1 MLAAHT
7 MYKSF
12 SFLLNVKAE
21 VLLVQSVQLV
31 CGLDEQV
38 GILLFFLLFFT
49 VAFPAP
55 SLSPSQLDPRRE
67 IEGEV
72 LVDVSEQRTENSLR
86 VCLWLQSLS
95 TGSCINE

>member
-38 GILLFFLLFFT
+38 GILLFFLLYFFYSGFSCT
-49 VAFPAP
+49 LPP
-55 SLSPSQLDPRRE
+55 PLSA
-67 IEGEV
+67 
-72 LVDVSEQRTENSLR
+72 
-86 VCLWLQSLS
+86 
-95 TGSCINE
+95 